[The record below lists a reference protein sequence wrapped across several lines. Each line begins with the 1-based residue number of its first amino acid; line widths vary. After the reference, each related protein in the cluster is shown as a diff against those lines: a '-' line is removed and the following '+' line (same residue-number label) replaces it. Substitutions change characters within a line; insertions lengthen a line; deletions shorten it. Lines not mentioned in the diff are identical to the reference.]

1 MSDDPIRQTLLKTV
15 RSAID
20 FQRLSGPADALLAD
34 GFIRGKVTAVAA
46 LLEAT
51 QEDTD
56 WATRTL
62 ESEFTVEVDEVQIID
77 RENSNRWSPSVGQLQ
92 RDFQELLT
100 MKGWGQQVVWA
111 LEDTTTEILSR
122 CGNPSD
128 DLSWQRRGMV
138 VGQVQSGKTTSYTAL
153 IAAAIDAGY
162 RNIVVLG
169 GRTND
174 LRHQTQ
180 QRIDEGI
187 VGQESRFDIASLGA
201 GSHPISQSGIV
212 PRVIGVGHVRV
223 GHLHDVWSPPLL
235 LLTSQDLLSGT
246 TIGNGDFDTRRA
258 RANNLAGT
266 ATTLSVIK
274 KNTTILKNLTSWLS
288 HSGRIS
294 DGPLLVID
302 DEADDASIDVS
313 REDTETP
320 SAINRCIRDLLRSA
334 SRATYVAYTATPYAN
349 VMIDPD
355 AETDEYGQDLFPGD
369 FIALLDAPDNY
380 MGAEEFLRPS
390 GTRQHH
396 VSVTDSHGWIMRGRA
411 HGPVPESL
419 ERAVGEFIAVSAA
432 RRARS
437 ERGGKAVQHASMLI
451 HCAVQVAV
459 QESIAMEIAQFVRRI
474 RDAWQFPTAAS
485 QPLRIRLQD
494 AWNDLAPHQD
504 TERAVDW
511 AELQPH
517 IAAVLSALEVATI
530 NGRTKE
536 TLNYHRA
543 GDPLVVIAIGGQKLS
558 RGLTLEGLTTSYQ
571 LRSTTLFD
579 TLMQMGRWM
588 GYRQGY
594 EDLCR
599 VHTTEDILTA
609 FNLVQEAD
617 LELRRDLRDLQELG
631 TTPRMVGI
639 RIRHSPGMQVTA
651 RAKLKTS
658 VRGRA
663 GQAGRTVELTWFQR
677 EHAAANMEM
686 ASSFVG
692 SLGEPVRRDGRRLI
706 WDNVPVDQVLDTL
719 QAHREPLADSA
730 LQPLTRGQAARD
742 YIDRART
749 MDARKLASW
758 TVVLAGHD
766 DAGELDIGGH
776 PGRPAE
782 RKATGDET
790 IRIHVISDPVD
801 EQYAPGAVASA
812 NRMIAKA
819 GRSPEHGLLIGYPLK
834 VNAMGRDGEVSVPT
848 FSWCVSFPPDP
859 ELDSNEYVLNRRASE
874 AI

>member
-1 MSDDPIRQTLLKTV
+1 MSHDPVRQTLLRTV
-15 RSAID
+15 RNAID

-34 GFIRGKVTAVAA
+34 GFVRSKVTAVAA
-46 LLEAT
+46 LLGASA
-51 QEDTD
+51 EDTD

-62 ESEFTVEVDEVQIID
+62 ESEFTVTVDEVQIVD
-77 RENSNRWSPSVGQLQ
+77 REDAIRWAPVVGQLQ

-122 CGNPSD
+122 CGNPAD
-128 DLSWQRRGMV
+128 DRPWQRRGMV

-153 IAAAIDAGY
+153 IAAAMDAGY

-187 VGQESRFDIASLGA
+187 VGQESRFDITSLGA
-201 GSHPISQSGIV
+201 GSRPISQSGIT
-212 PRVIGVGHVRV
+212 PKVIGVGHVRA

-246 TIGNGDFDTRRA
+246 TMGNGDFDTRRA

-266 ATTLSVIK
+266 ATTLSVVK

-313 REDTETP
+313 REETETP

-390 GTRQHH
+390 GNRQHH
-396 VSVTDSHGWIMRGRA
+396 VSVPDSHGWIMRGRT
-411 HGPVPESL
+411 HGPIPESL
-419 ERAVGEFIAVSAA
+419 ERAICEFIVVSAA

-437 ERGGKAVQHASMLI
+437 ERVAAAPQHASMLI

-459 QESIAMEIAQFVRRI
+459 QESIAGEVGRFARRL

-485 QPLRIRLQD
+485 HLLRSRLQE
-494 AWNDLAPHQD
+494 AWNDLAPCQD
-504 TERAVDW
+504 VGRTVEW
-511 AELQPH
+511 SELQPH
-517 IAAVLSALEVATI
+517 ISGVLSALEVATI

-536 TLNYHRA
+536 TLNYQRA

-558 RGLTLEGLTTSYQ
+558 RGLTLDGLTTSYQ

-651 RAKLKTS
+651 RAKLRNS

-677 EHAAANMEM
+677 EHAAANMET
-686 ASSFVG
+686 ASSFVA
-692 SLGEPVRRDGRRLI
+692 SLGDPVRRDGRRLV
-706 WDNVPVDQVLDTL
+706 WDDVPVEQVIDAL

-730 LQPLTRGQAARD
+730 LQPVTRGQAALN
-742 YIDRART
+742 YIERARS
-749 MDARKLASW
+749 MDAGKLARW
-758 TVVLAGHD
+758 TVVLAGFD
-766 DAGELDIGGH
+766 SDGELDIGGH
-776 PGRPAE
+776 PGRFAE

-790 IRIHVISDPVD
+790 IRIHVISDPLD
-801 EQYAPGAVASA
+801 EQYAPGAVVST
-812 NRMIAKA
+812 NRMVAKA
-819 GRSPEHGLLIGYPLK
+819 DRSPGHGLLIGYPLQ
-834 VNAMGRDGEVSVPT
+834 VRAVGRHGEDPVAT

-874 AI
+874 VM

>member
-1 MSDDPIRQTLLKTV
+1 MSHDPVRQTLLRTV

-20 FQRLSGPADALLAD
+20 FQRLNGQSDAMLAE
-34 GFIRGKVTAVAA
+34 GYVRSKVAAVAA
-46 LLEAT
+46 LLGASP
-51 QEDTD
+51 EDTD

-62 ESEFTVEVDEVQIID
+62 EAEFSVKVEEVQVID
-77 RENSNRWSPSVGQLQ
+77 REGSSRWTPVVGQLQ
-92 RDFQELLT
+92 RDFQEMLT
-100 MKGWGQQVVWA
+100 LRGWGQPVVWA
-111 LEDTTTEILSR
+111 LEDTTSEILSR
-122 CGNPSD
+122 CGNPAD
-128 DLSWQRRGMV
+128 DLPWQRRGMV

-153 IAAAIDAGY
+153 IAAAVDAGY

-187 VGQESRFDIASLGA
+187 VGQESRFDITSLGA

-212 PRVIGVGHVRV
+212 ARVIGVGHVRA

-246 TIGNGDFDTRRA
+246 TTGNGDFDTRRA

-274 KNTTILKNLTSWLS
+274 KNTTILRNLTSWLS

-334 SRATYVAYTATPYAN
+334 ARATYVAYTATPYAN

-355 AETDEYGQDLFPGD
+355 AQTDEYGQDLFPGD

-390 GTRQHH
+390 GNRQHH
-396 VSVTDSHGWIMRGRA
+396 VSVPDSHGWIMRGRT
-411 HGPVPESL
+411 HGPVPASL
-419 ERAVGEFIAVSAA
+419 ERAVCEFITVSAA
-432 RRARS
+432 RRARL
-437 ERGGKAVQHASMLI
+437 EREGKPARHASMLI

-459 QESIAMEIAQFVRRI
+459 QESIAAEVTQFVRRI

-485 QPLRIRLQD
+485 QPLRTRLRD
-494 AWNDLAPHQD
+494 AWDDLAPHQD
-504 TERAVDW
+504 SGRAVEW

-517 IAAVLSALEVATI
+517 MAAVLHALDVATI

-536 TLNYHRA
+536 TLNYQRA

-651 RAKLKTS
+651 RAKLRTS

-677 EHAAANMEM
+677 EHAAANMET
-686 ASSFVG
+686 ASSFVA
-692 SLGEPVRRDGRRLI
+692 SLGTPARHDGRRLI
-706 WDNVPVDQVLDTL
+706 WDNVPVEQVLDAL

-730 LQPLTRGQAARD
+730 LQPVTRGQAARD
-742 YIDRART
+742 YIDRARAI
-749 MDARKLASW
+749 DPGKLSSW

-766 DAGELDIGGH
+766 SAGELDIGGH
-776 PGRPAE
+776 PGHPAG

-790 IRIHVISDPVD
+790 IRIHVISDPLD
-801 EQYAPGAVASA
+801 EQYAPGAVLSS
-812 NRMIAKA
+812 NRMLAKA
-819 GRSPEHGLLIGYPLK
+819 GRSPSHGLLIGYPLS
-834 VNAMGRDGEVSVPT
+834 VNAMGRDGEVSIPT

-874 AI
+874 VI